1 MFSSL
6 FQHLYHVLS
15 VPDLCETCKEERHT
29 SQLQHWTRIWRE
41 GLLIMVENIWRG
53 LGTLKDQRL
62 ERRLWKDGAMERN
75 D

>member
-15 VPDLCETCKEERHT
+15 VPDLCEPCKEERQT

-41 GLLIMVENIWRG
+41 GLLIMMENICAAWV
-53 LGTLKDQRL
+53 L
-62 ERRLWKDGAMERN
+62 
-75 D
+75 